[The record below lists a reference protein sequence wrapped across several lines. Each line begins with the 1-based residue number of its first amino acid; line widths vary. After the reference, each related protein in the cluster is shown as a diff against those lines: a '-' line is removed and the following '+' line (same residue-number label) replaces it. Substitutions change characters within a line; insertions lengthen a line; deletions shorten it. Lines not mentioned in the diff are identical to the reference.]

1 LPRRR
6 IDARADDGE
15 TVPDALAGVRRI
27 ADHVTPH
34 VLDAGAY
41 VTIIVMDEGGGS
53 CRARSARTA
62 PERTSR

>member
-1 LPRRR
+1 
-6 IDARADDGE
+6 
-15 TVPDALAGVRRI
+15 VPDALAGVGRI